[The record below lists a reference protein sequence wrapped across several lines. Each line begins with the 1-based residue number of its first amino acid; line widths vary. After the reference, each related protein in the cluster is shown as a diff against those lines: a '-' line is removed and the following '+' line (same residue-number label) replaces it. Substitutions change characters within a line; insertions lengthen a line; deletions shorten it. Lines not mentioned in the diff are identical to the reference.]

1 MNIREIEVIIHY
13 VDFILKN
20 RVIFFFGEKEI
31 GAVLLFLNVVAD
43 FIIDFFTAHLSRIAR
58 CANLILNS
66 LEKFFH
72 TGTSMIY

>member
-43 FIIDFFTAHLSRIAR
+43 FIIDFFTAP
-58 CANLILNS
+58 
-66 LEKFFH
+66 
-72 TGTSMIY
+72 GTSARPRSFVLPDGDRFLRP